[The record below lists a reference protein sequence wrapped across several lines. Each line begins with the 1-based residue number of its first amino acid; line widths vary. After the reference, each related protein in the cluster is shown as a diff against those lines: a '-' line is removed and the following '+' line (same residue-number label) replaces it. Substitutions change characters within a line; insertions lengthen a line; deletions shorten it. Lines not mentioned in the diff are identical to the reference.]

1 MTYKQRLIGFG
12 SCLGLALLFCHLSML
27 FLPSLAVIPAG
38 FAVPYTF
45 GNILAVCSTGFLVGP
60 LRQLKMM
67 LNPTRIIASII
78 YVLALALTLVA
89 AFVLDSKFLVL
100 VAVIVQFCAII
111 WYCLSY
117 IPFARQIAKTM
128 FNSCT
133 SSV

>member
-1 MTYKQRLIGFG
+1 
-12 SCLGLALLFCHLSML
+12 LAVF
-27 FLPSLAVIPAG
+27 FLPSLAVNPAG

-45 GNILAVCSTGFLVGP
+45 GNILAICSTGFLVGP

-67 LNPTRIIASII
+67 LSPTRIIASII

-89 AFVLDSKFLVL
+89 AFVLESKFLVL
-100 VAVIVQFCAII
+100 VAVIVQFCAIV